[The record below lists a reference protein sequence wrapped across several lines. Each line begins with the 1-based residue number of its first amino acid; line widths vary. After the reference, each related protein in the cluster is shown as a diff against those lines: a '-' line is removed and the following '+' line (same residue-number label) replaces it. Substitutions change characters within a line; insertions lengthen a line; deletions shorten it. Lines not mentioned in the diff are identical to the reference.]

1 MTRTILHT
9 LLYVPVVFSL
19 SCGTASDDSHGSSSP
34 DAARTVG
41 NTQVAQVQVLEPENS
56 TLPTSLGAVPAVMG
70 DGNADGCINGADY
83 TIWADNFGAS
93 ALTGLGE
100 GDYNADGVVDETDL
114 DLLAS
119 AFNTVEGDPDFDPI
133 FDHDG
138 DGFVGGS
145 DHTIWTH
152 NFAGGCVVPVANV
165 EDIELTP
172 SSAILTELGET
183 ITMSARAL
191 GVGGG
196 ELSTNFTW
204 HSSHPDQL
212 DVDESGRVTARGV
225 GSAEIWAEASG
236 VESLS
241 SMVDMVL
248 LDPNAYVTNTAADAV
263 TVINTLTD
271 EVVATIP
278 VGASPTRVAVAR
290 DGARVYVANTGGN
303 SISVIDAVANA
314 VVATIPTINRPTA
327 VAVTPN
333 GAEVYVL
340 ETGGVLEVIDTATIG
355 TDSAPTIASISFGVP
370 GFNQFGASIAIQLD
384 GSRAYVIFSGALH
397 VIDTAT
403 LEILGS
409 IDVGASPK
417 RVVISPDGTRA
428 FVTSSFGAG
437 SLMFSGQVV
446 VIDTA
451 TNVVLNSILLPG
463 LLPDSIAITPDG
475 LRAYVAIVQTFANTN
490 YGMAFVPDNHIAVVD
505 LVSNVLSGWIT
516 VQSPPSGGV
525 SITPDRRYLY
535 VAIPEADLISVI
547 DTETDTLVGTPITVA
562 ARPTGL
568 VISSA
573 LGLAD

>member
-9 LLYVPVVFSL
+9 LLYVPLVFSL
-19 SCGTASDDSHGSSSP
+19 SCGTASDDSHGSGSP
-34 DAARTVG
+34 DAARTAG
-41 NTQVAQVQVLEPENS
+41 NTQVAQAHVLEPENS
-56 TLPTSLGAVPAVMG
+56 TLPTSLGSVPAVMG
-70 DGNADGCINGADY
+70 DGNADGCVNGADY

-93 ALTGLGE
+93 APTGFGE
-100 GDYNADGVVDETDL
+100 GDY
-114 DLLAS
+114 
-119 AFNTVEGDPDFDPI
+119 
-133 FDHDG
+133 DG
-138 DGFVGGS
+138 DGFVLGS
-145 DHTIWTH
+145 DYIIWLHNFWLH

-165 EDIELTP
+165 EDIELMP

-236 VESLS
+236 VESLP

-248 LDPNAYVTNTAADAV
+248 LDPNAYVTNTAADVV

-271 EVVATIP
+271 EVAATIP
-278 VGASPTRVAVAR
+278 VGPSPTRVAVAR

-303 SISVIDAVANA
+303 SISVIDAVTNT
-314 VVATIPTINRPTA
+314 VVATIPTINSPTA

-340 ETGGVLEVIDTATIG
+340 ETGGVLEVIDTALIG
-355 TDSAPTIASISFGVP
+355 TDSASTIASISFGVP

-384 GSRAYVIFSGALH
+384 GSRAYVVFSGALH

-409 IDVGASPK
+409 IDVGASPS

-446 VIDTA
+446 VIDTV
-451 TNVVLNSILLPG
+451 TNVVLNSILLPS
-463 LLPDSIAITPDG
+463 LVPDSIAITPDG

-516 VQSPPSGGV
+516 VQSPPSGGM

-535 VAIPEADLISVI
+535 VAIPEADLVSVI
-547 DTETDTLVGTPITVA
+547 DTETDTLVGTTIAVA

>member
-1 MTRTILHT
+1 
-9 LLYVPVVFSL
+9 
-19 SCGTASDDSHGSSSP
+19 
-34 DAARTVG
+34 
-41 NTQVAQVQVLEPENS
+41 
-56 TLPTSLGAVPAVMG
+56 MG
-70 DGNADGCINGADY
+70 DGNADGCVNGADY

-100 GDYNADGVVDETDL
+100 GDY
-114 DLLAS
+114 
-119 AFNTVEGDPDFDPI
+119 
-133 FDHDG
+133 DG
-138 DGFVGGS
+138 DGFVLGS
-145 DHTIWTH
+145 DYIIWLH
-152 NFAGGCVVPVANV
+152 NFAGDCVVPVANV

-236 VESLS
+236 VESLP

-248 LDPNAYVTNTAADAV
+248 LDPSAYVTNTAADLV

-271 EVVATIP
+271 EVSATIA
-278 VGASPTRVAVAR
+278 VGPSPTRAAVAR

-303 SISVIDAVANA
+303 SISVIDAVTNA
-314 VVATIPTINRPTA
+314 VVATIPTINSPTA

-340 ETGGVLEVIDTATIG
+340 ETGGVLEVIDTALIG
-355 TDSAPTIASISFGVP
+355 TDSASTIASMSFGVP

-384 GSRAYVIFSGALH
+384 GSRAYVIVSGALH

-403 LEILGS
+403 LEVLGS
-409 IDVGASPK
+409 IDVGASPS

-451 TNVVLNSILLPG
+451 TNVVLNSILLPS
-463 LLPDSIAITPDG
+463 LVPDSIAITPDG
-475 LRAYVAIVQTFANTN
+475 SRAYVAIVQAFANTN

-525 SITPDRRYLY
+525 SITPDRLYLY
-535 VAIPEADLISVI
+535 VAMPEADLISVI
-547 DTETDTLVGTPITVA
+547 DTETDTLVGTTIAVA
-562 ARPTGL
+562 GLPTGL

>member
-1 MTRTILHT
+1 
-9 LLYVPVVFSL
+9 
-19 SCGTASDDSHGSSSP
+19 
-34 DAARTVG
+34 
-41 NTQVAQVQVLEPENS
+41 
-56 TLPTSLGAVPAVMG
+56 MG
-70 DGNADGCINGADY
+70 DGNSDGCVNGADY
-83 TIWADNFGAS
+83 TIWADNFGAPAPS
-93 ALTGLGE
+93 GPGE
-100 GDYNADGVVDETDL
+100 GDYN
-114 DLLAS
+114 
-119 AFNTVEGDPDFDPI
+119 
-133 FDHDG
+133 G
-138 DGFVGGS
+138 DGAVTGA
-145 DHTIWTH
+145 DYTIWAD
-152 NFAGGCVVPVANV
+152 NFSGDCVVSVANV

-172 SSAILTELGET
+172 SSAMLTELGET

-191 GVGGG
+191 SIGGQ

-248 LDPNAYVTNTAADAV
+248 LDPNAYVANTAADVV

-278 VGASPTRVAVAR
+278 VGPSPTRVAVVR

-314 VVATIPTINRPTA
+314 VVATIPTMNRPIA

-340 ETGGVLEVIDTATIG
+340 ETGGVLEVIDTAIIG
-355 TDSAPTIASISFGVP
+355 TDSASTIASISFGVP
-370 GFNQFGASIAIQLD
+370 GFNQLGASIAIQLD

-403 LEILGS
+403 LEVLGS
-409 IDVGASPK
+409 IDVGVSPR

-437 SLMFSGQVV
+437 SLMFSGRVV

-463 LLPDSIAITPDG
+463 LVPDSIAITPDG
-475 LRAYVAIVQTFANTN
+475 SRAYVAIAQVFANTN
-490 YGMAFVPDNHIAVVD
+490 YGMGFVPDNHIAVID

-516 VQSPPSGGV
+516 VQGPPGGV
-525 SITPDRRYLY
+525 SITPDRLYLY
-535 VAIPEADLISVI
+535 VTIPEADMISVI
-547 DTETDTLVGTPITVA
+547 DTETDTLVGTTIAVA
-562 ARPTGL
+562 AVPTGL

>member
-9 LLYVPVVFSL
+9 LFYVPLVLSL
-19 SCGTASDDSHGSSSP
+19 SCGTASDDSHGSGSP
-34 DAARTVG
+34 DAARTAG
-41 NTQVAQVQVLEPENS
+41 NTQATQAQVLEPENS
-56 TLPTSLGAVPAVMG
+56 TLPTSLASVPAVMG
-70 DGNADGCINGADY
+70 DGNGDGCVTGADY
-83 TIWADNFGAS
+83 TIWADNFGTL
-93 ALTGLGE
+93 ALAGPGE
-100 GDYNADGVVDETDL
+100 GDYN
-114 DLLAS
+114 
-119 AFNTVEGDPDFDPI
+119 
-133 FDHDG
+133 G
-138 DGFVGGS
+138 DGAVTGA
-145 DHTIWTH
+145 DYTIWAD
-152 NFAGGCVVPVANV
+152 NFAGDCVVVVSVANV

-172 SSAILTELGET
+172 PGAMLTELGET

-191 GVGGG
+191 SIGGQ
-196 ELSTNFTW
+196 ELSTNFSW

-236 VESLS
+236 VESVP

-248 LDPNAYVTNTAADAV
+248 LDPNAYVTNTAAHVV

-271 EVVATIP
+271 VVTATIA
-278 VGASPTRVAVAR
+278 VGPSPTRAAVTR

-340 ETGGVLEVIDTATIG
+340 ETGGVFEVIDTALIG
-355 TDSAPTIASISFGVP
+355 TDSVSTIASISFGVP
-370 GFNQFGASIAIQLD
+370 GFNQFGTSIAIQRD
-384 GSRAYVIFSGALH
+384 GSHAYVIVSGALH

-403 LEILGS
+403 LEVLGS
-409 IDVGASPK
+409 IDVGASPSH
-417 RVVISPDGTRA
+417 VVISPDGTRA

-451 TNVVLNSILLPG
+451 TNVVVNSILLPN
-463 LLPDSIAITPDG
+463 LVPDSIAITPDG
-475 LRAYVAIVQTFANTN
+475 SRAYVGIVQAFANTN

-505 LVSNVLSGWIT
+505 LVSNVLRGSIT

-525 SITPDRRYLY
+525 SITPDRLYLY
-535 VAIPEADLISVI
+535 VAMPEADLISVI
-547 DTETDTLVGTPITVA
+547 DTETDTLVGTTITVA
-562 ARPTGL
+562 GLPTGL

-573 LGLAD
+573 RGLAD